1 MIATCFN
8 EPNNEIVWSESLVLA
23 RDMLKYWSERT
34 SIATSA
40 DDLRSLSLHIL
51 ASAGFGKSSKW
62 EGPEE
67 RARSSVSGDYK
78 DSLRSSKVFPCFDNL
93 HAIWPEET
101 FTKFFPDM
109 CDIMHLY

>member
-23 RDMLKYWSERT
+23 RDMLKYWSEQP
-34 SIATSA
+34 SITTSA

-62 EGPEE
+62 ETPEE
-67 RARSSVSGDYK
+67 RARGSVSGDYK
-78 DSLRSSKVFPCFDNL
+78 DSLRSLESFPCFDNL
-93 HAIWPEET
+93 HARWSEET
-101 FTKFFPDM
+101 FTKFFPGI